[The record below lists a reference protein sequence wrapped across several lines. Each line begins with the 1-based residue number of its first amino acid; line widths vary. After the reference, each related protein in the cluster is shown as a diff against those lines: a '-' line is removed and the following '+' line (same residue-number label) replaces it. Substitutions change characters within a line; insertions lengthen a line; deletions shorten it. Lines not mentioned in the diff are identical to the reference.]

1 MPSASPSPAKR
12 PANERASSTV
22 SLLSSSS
29 GKTGTAANKQPR
41 PHLVAR
47 HSRNVSH
54 GRGLSN
60 MGKKS
65 MNTVYGEGVKHHRR
79 VKSGT
84 TTPVASPKAAA
95 GGHMKRNSS
104 HVVLPKN
111 RSQGNLRKNQ
121 STNTLTALNRNLSR
135 GALNKLGA
143 PADQKAK
150 QDAQQKQTV
159 FDLGDGSDEEEEEG
173 EWEDSTASP
182 ELTRDNSKVS
192 TPARAV
198 TPNGEAIP
206 PMQKH
211 TSESRAQEL
220 VPDKTSS
227 PPSPVVMKTNKSAPN
242 LRSERVFGDDR
253 PRQDPALLQQ
263 NGRGSRAPPAI
274 TTANARSSQQN
285 ISRNDSQ
292 RTLANAAKT
301 SLEASESTISDVAVK
316 TPGTSGIGTS
326 TSTSA
331 GVSHFLQTD
340 PSIPRTPQ
348 NAIDSDDSD
357 SVSDFMATYKPQPS
371 ESPDKPRTNVNR
383 VRIPSQPS
391 RTQQKLELQK
401 RELMR
406 GSGPPSTSGGL
417 ALSVGSSISLH
428 SRTHSHSK
436 NRSKT
441 MLGEIKAIKQ
451 EYDSSVKQLMVVRR
465 FRNPVLESIARLRQN
480 GHLPNDQVQ
489 STARSSTEQKRPPS
503 RHGRAT
509 TNGTTTHASSS
520 AGTHHDTDA
529 QPTNHKQSR
538 VSFVQ
543 PRAGGGRDSKVTFQ
557 LSRQDSHEDI
567 LAQGQES
574 PGVNG
579 DDYVDGLSPDEALIR
594 RMWESRIHVA

>member
-1 MPSASPSPAKR
+1 
-12 PANERASSTV
+12 
-22 SLLSSSS
+22 
-29 GKTGTAANKQPR
+29 
-41 PHLVAR
+41 
-47 HSRNVSH
+47 
-54 GRGLSN
+54 

-65 MNTVYGEGVKHHRR
+65 MTTVYGEGTKHHRR

-84 TTPVASPKAAA
+84 NTPVASPKAAA

-135 GALNKLGA
+135 GTLNKLGA

-150 QDAQQKQTV
+150 QDAQQKQSI
-159 FDLGDGSDEEEEEG
+159 FDLGDGSDDEEEEA

-192 TPARAV
+192 TPARAA
-198 TPNGEAIP
+198 TPSGEPIP
-206 PMQKH
+206 PIQKQ
-211 TSESRAQEL
+211 TSESTTARL

-242 LRSERVFGDDR
+242 LRSERIFEQDR
-253 PRQDPALLQQ
+253 PRHDPALLQA
-263 NGRGSRAPPAI
+263 NGRGSRAPPAM

-285 ISRNDSQ
+285 INRNESQ
-292 RTLANAAKT
+292 RSLANAAKT
-301 SLEASESTISDVAVK
+301 SLESSESTLSDAAVK
-316 TPGTSGIGTS
+316 TPGTSGAATS
-326 TSTSA
+326 SSTSA
-331 GVSHFLQTD
+331 GVSHFLQND
-340 PSIPRTPQ
+340 PSQPRTPRDV
-348 NAIDSDDSD
+348 IDSDDSD

-371 ESPDKPRTNVNR
+371 ESPSKTRTSVHR

-406 GSGPPSTSGGL
+406 GNGPPSTHGNI
-417 ALSVGSSISLH
+417 ALSAGSSISLH
-428 SRTHSHSK
+428 SRTHSQSK
-436 NRSKT
+436 GRPKT

-451 EYDSSVKQLMVVRR
+451 EYDASVKQLTVVRR
-465 FRNPVLESIARLRQN
+465 FRNPVLESIARLKSN
-480 GHLPNDQVQ
+480 GHLPNEQ
-489 STARSSTEQKRPPS
+489 SQPSSRPSTEQQKRPPS
-503 RHGRAT
+503 RHGRVNGVT
-509 TNGTTTHASSS
+509 GDQSHTNGTTTHTSSS

-529 QPTNHKQSR
+529 HSGLANQRQSK

-543 PRAGGGRDSKVTFQ
+543 PRPGGGRDSKVTFQ

-567 LAQGQES
+567 LATGQES
-574 PGVNG
+574 PGANG
-579 DDYVDGLSPDEALIR
+579 DDYVDGLSPEEALIR